1 MAYPEGPS
9 DSNRGEG
16 GGAGPKELSPD
27 DFERLASIF
36 RPSWKL
42 DDAPFTA
49 GASFS
54 KDEVQALQGSAS
66 PNGIHGTPIVVV
78 EDAPITAASHARS
91 APSIPLDA
99 VPTAPARTPRPNSTI
114 IANPPAPEAQPAA
127 PSLQPQVGAVAL
139 PGTRTTT
146 SSWPPRPPSGAPA
159 APAPDTAT
167 VPPAQRPTVPSWTAE
182 GAPSSQRPNVPSWT
196 DDDRSPFSP
205 PAIIPSG
212 PWASA
217 KSAAAPTEILRR
229 GPRSR
234 KPMWIGVGAVVVVTG
249 IGIWIWAGGSGP
261 LSPAP
266 SSPEAP
272 KTIVQAPVA
281 PIPSPAVSA
290 APSAPAA
297 APAASEPPP
306 KQEEAPPAAASA
318 SPPTPAVVEPAPH
331 EATPPTAPPV
341 PKPTPAPKVASQSAA
356 VSTVAAS
363 PAPKP
368 APRPKPGAQTIV
380 HDVPF

>member
-1 MAYPEGPS
+1 MAHPEGPS

-16 GGAGPKELSPD
+16 GGAGAKELSPE
-27 DFERLASIF
+27 DFDRLASIF

-42 DDAPFTA
+42 DDAPFTT

-54 KDEVQALQGSAS
+54 KDELQALQGAAS

-78 EDAPITAASHARS
+78 EDAPITAASQARS
-91 APSIPLDA
+91 APSVPLDT
-99 VPTAPARTPRPNSTI
+99 VPARARAIPGSSTI
-114 IANPPAPEAQPAA
+114 IAMPPAPDAQPTV
-127 PSLQPQVGAVAL
+127 PSLQSEVGAVAL
-139 PGTRTTT
+139 PGSRTTT
-146 SSWPPRPPSGAPA
+146 SSWPPRAPEA
-159 APAPDTAT
+159 AATPPAPDAAA

-182 GAPSSQRPNVPSWT
+182 GVPASQRPNVPSWT

-205 PAIIPSG
+205 PAMIPAG

-217 KSAAAPTEILRR
+217 KSAAAQTEILRR

-234 KPMWIGVGAVVVVTG
+234 TPMWMAIGAAVVVTG
-249 IGIWIWAGGSGP
+249 IGLAILTRSSAP
-261 LSPAP
+261 PTPPPPAP
-266 SSPEAP
+266 EEAR
-272 KTIVQAPVA
+272 TVAQAPVA
-281 PIPSPAVSA
+281 PIP
-290 APSAPAA
+290 APTASTALSTSA

-318 SPPTPAVVEPAPH
+318 P
-331 EATPPTAPPV
+331 PPV
-341 PKPTPAPKVASQSAA
+341 PVVEAAPQQATPAPALPMPKPAPAA
-356 VSTVAAS
+356 KPAPEPAAALPVAS

-368 APRPKPGAQTIV
+368 PPRPKPATQTIV